1 MLWRLRTSAPWRD
14 LPERYGPWQTVE
26 RFVRSETDGTWA
38 RLLEHVHI
46 RDDAVGT
53 VQWTVSVDSTINRVH
68 QPAAGARR
76 RGRTGGSATARQA
89 LGRSGGGLTT
99 KVHLAVD
106 GRGLP
111 LSIVLTAGNAH
122 DSTARLTVMEDIR
135 IPAPDGVDG
144 VGRAPARPA
153 WWQTRLIRQG
163 RSVPGA
169 DGTT

>member
-53 VQWTVSVDSTINRVH
+53 VQWTVSVDSTINRAH

-111 LSIVLTAGNAH
+111 LSRSCSPQATP
-122 DSTARLTVMEDIR
+122 T
-135 IPAPDGVDG
+135 G